1 MFFGRQCPDLAVLRK
16 ILSLPGNLKQTL
28 NDMYRIICLF
38 ALAGVLPVSAL
49 PIQTL
54 TDPDPEYLID
64 TRYLP
69 TDPVATTQHSAR
81 KRFDPWQS
89 RQEATLSIGMYTAV
103 QGEDG
108 GAQESYRLDY
118 TSFGF
123 NDLGFR
129 VGVLYI
135 PQLRGIERSFGI
147 PIQFAWRSPLRGRER
162 WSENWPD
169 AAAST
174 IENRGNPLPGLLFI
188 LLPQRIEFS
197 GGVTPGWIF
206 GKEDVHSARTPAV
219 NNGEWYDEGIL
230 RHHPFT
236 LSIDAEMRLTYRI
249 WRFTLSVSPGIHYHV
264 TDNFRTYTSFSD
276 HRSDPGRWYFSLYG
290 GLGFLF

>member
-1 MFFGRQCPDLAVLRK
+1 
-16 ILSLPGNLKQTL
+16 
-28 NDMYRIICLF
+28 
-38 ALAGVLPVSAL
+38 
-49 PIQTL
+49 
-54 TDPDPEYLID
+54 
-64 TRYLP
+64 
-69 TDPVATTQHSAR
+69 
-81 KRFDPWQS
+81 
-89 RQEATLSIGMYTAV
+89 MYTAV

-147 PIQFAWRSPLRGRER
+147 PIQFAWRSPLRGPRTLERELAR
-162 WSENWPD
+162 RRKPP
-169 AAAST
+169 T

-206 GKEDVHSARTPAV
+206 GKEDVHSTRTPAV

-249 WRFTLSVSPGIHYHV
+249 WRFTLSVSPGDPLPCDRPISAP
-264 TDNFRTYTSFSD
+264 TP
-276 HRSDPGRWYFSLYG
+276 RSPTIAPTPDAGISGLYG